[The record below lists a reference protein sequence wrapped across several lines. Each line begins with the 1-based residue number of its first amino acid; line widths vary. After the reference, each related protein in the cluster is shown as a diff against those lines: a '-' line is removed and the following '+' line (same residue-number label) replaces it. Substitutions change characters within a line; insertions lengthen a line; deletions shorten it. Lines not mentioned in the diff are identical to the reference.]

1 MVVATAGAAAGQGT
15 LSTARDLYAGA
26 AYEDALVL
34 LDRLRAAGPRSDE
47 IATIDQYRAFC
58 LIALGRAADA
68 DQAIEAVVAAE
79 PSYQPSGSEVSPR
92 VRSAFSDVRRR
103 VLPALVQSRYATAKA
118 AFDRRDFVQAAA
130 GFRQVLDVLGA
141 PDVASAAS
149 QPPLS
154 DLKILAIGFY
164 DLSAA
169 AAAPPP
175 PLPPSPPSPPASE
188 PTPTPTPALV
198 TTPTPTPTP
207 AKTSMPTKTST
218 PAPVPTAVPVPVI
231 VMPSPSR
238 VYGPNDPGVVAPVAI
253 RQSLPPFPAQTTRP
267 SSPGSVEV
275 LIDETGAVEMATMLT
290 PVNPLYDRLAIAA
303 ARKWQ
308 FKAAS
313 LNGVPVKF
321 RKIVQIT
328 IH

>member
-1 MVVATAGAAAGQGT
+1 MKASARFVTACAIVVATSGAAAGQGS

-34 LDRLRAAGPRSDE
+34 LDRLRADGPRSDD

-68 DQAIEAVVAAE
+68 EQAIEAVVAAE

-103 VLPALVQSRYATAKA
+103 VLPALIQGRYATAKA
-118 AFDRRDFVQAAA
+118 AFDRKDFGQAAA

-141 PDVASAAS
+141 PDVASTAS

-154 DLKILAIGFY
+154 DLKTLAIGFY

-175 PLPPSPPSPPASE
+175 PPPPPPPPTPPSPPARE
-188 PTPTPTPALV
+188 PTPA
-198 TTPTPTPTP
+198 
-207 AKTSMPTKTST
+207 
-218 PAPVPTAVPVPVI
+218 PVI
-231 VMPSPSR
+231 VMPSPFR
-238 VYGPNDPGVVAPVAI
+238 IYGPNDPGVVAPVAVS
-253 RQSLPPFPAQTTRP
+253 QSLPPFPAQTKVI
-267 SSPGSVEV
+267 SGQGGIEV
-275 LIDETGAVEMATMLT
+275 LIDATGAVEAVTMLGS
-290 PVNPLYDRLAIAA
+290 VSPLYDRLALAA

-308 FKAAS
+308 YQAAT

-321 RKIVQIT
+321 RKTVQISVR
-328 IH
+328 H

>member
-1 MVVATAGAAAGQGT
+1 MKASARFVTACAMVVATAGAAAGQGS
-15 LSTARDLYAGA
+15 LSSARDLYAGA

-34 LDRLRAAGPRSDE
+34 LDRLRAAGPGSDD
-47 IATIDQYRAFC
+47 IPTIDQYRAFC

-68 DQAIEAVVAAE
+68 EQAIEAVVAAE

-103 VLPALVQSRYATAKA
+103 VLPALVQGRYATAKA
-118 AFDRRDFVQAAA
+118 AFDRKDFVQAAA

-175 PLPPSPPSPPASE
+175 PPPPPLPSLPASPRASE
-188 PTPTPTPALV
+188 PAQAPTPV
-198 TTPTPTPTP
+198 T
-207 AKTSMPTKTST
+207 M
-218 PAPVPTAVPVPVI
+218 
-231 VMPSPSR
+231 MPSPFH

-253 RQSLPPFPAQTTRP
+253 QQSLPPFPAQTKVI
-267 SSPGSVEV
+267 SGQGGIDV
-275 LIDETGAVEMATMLT
+275 LIDATGAVEAATM
-290 PVNPLYDRLAIAA
+290 VGSVSPLYDRLALAA

-308 FKAAS
+308 YQPAR

-321 RKIVQIT
+321 RKTVQISVR
-328 IH
+328 H

>member
-1 MVVATAGAAAGQGT
+1 MKPSARFVTACAIVIATAGVAAGQGS

-34 LDRLRAAGPRSDE
+34 LDRLRANGPRTDE
-47 IATIDQYRAFC
+47 GLTIDQYRAFC

-68 DQAIEAVVAAE
+68 EQAIEAVVAAE

-103 VLPALVQSRYATAKA
+103 VLPALVQARYITAKA
-118 AFDRRDFVQAAA
+118 AFDRKDFVQAEA

-141 PDVASAAS
+141 PDVAATAG

-154 DLKILAIGFY
+154 DLKTLATGFY
-164 DLSAA
+164 DLSTA

-175 PLPPSPPSPPASE
+175 PPPPPPPPQSPLASE
-188 PTPTPTPALV
+188 PTP
-198 TTPTPTPTP
+198 
-207 AKTSMPTKTST
+207 
-218 PAPVPTAVPVPVI
+218 VPVI
-231 VMPSPSR
+231 VRSSPIR
-238 VYGPNDPGVVAPVAI
+238 IYGPGDPGVTAPVPI
-253 RQSLPPFPAQTTRP
+253 RQSLPPFPPQITRR
-267 SSPGSVEV
+267 SNQGSIDV
-275 LIDETGAVEMATMLT
+275 LIDETGAVVMATMLMS
-290 PVNPLYDRLAIAA
+290 VNPLYDRLALEA

-321 RKIVQIT
+321 RKTVGIS

>member
-1 MVVATAGAAAGQGT
+1 MKAAARFVTACAIVAATAGAAAGQGS
-15 LSTARDLYAGA
+15 LSSARDLYAGA

-34 LDRLRAAGPRSDE
+34 LDRLRADGPRSDE
-47 IATIDQYRAFC
+47 IPTIDQYRAFC
-58 LIALGRAADA
+58 LIALGRVADA
-68 DQAIEAVVAAE
+68 EQAIEAVVAAE

-103 VLPALVQSRYATAKA
+103 VLPALVQGRYAAAKA
-118 AFDRRDFVQAAA
+118 AFDRKEFAQAAA

-154 DLKILAIGFY
+154 DLKALAIGFY
-164 DLSAA
+164 DLSAT

-175 PLPPSPPSPPASE
+175 PPPSPLASE
-188 PTPTPTPALV
+188 PT
-198 TTPTPTPTP
+198 
-207 AKTSMPTKTST
+207 
-218 PAPVPTAVPVPVI
+218 PVPVI
-231 VMPSPSR
+231 VMPSPLR

-267 SSPGSVEV
+267 SSQGSIEV
-275 LIDETGAVEMATMLT
+275 LIDETGAVEMARMLT

-303 ARKWQ
+303 VRKWQ
-308 FKAAS
+308 FRAAS

-321 RKIVQIT
+321 RKTVQIS